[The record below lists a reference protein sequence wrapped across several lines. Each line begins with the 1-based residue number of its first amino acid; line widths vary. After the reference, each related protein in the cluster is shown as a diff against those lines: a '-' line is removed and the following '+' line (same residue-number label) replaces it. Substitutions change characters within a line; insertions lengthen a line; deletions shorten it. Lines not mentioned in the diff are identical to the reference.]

1 MPLTFTHRSFNA
13 VFLIFFALILSS
25 CSFVKPIL
33 NKKQYTMNDIA
44 HAISVNNYVL
54 AYREM
59 KSINTS
65 DIVPGSRSTVDFVR
79 AFLSYQTG
87 NYKEAISGFKE
98 LQKKQTIVQDYINW
112 YLANSYFDL
121 GDFNGAMPYL
131 ETMAVNYT
139 ESVFYRQSIQLYA
152 QCLSALKLYSKAK
165 NIYAQYMAMP
175 AFYNQ
180 APAMLTA
187 IAALDISTG
196 DLQDGIKN
204 YTEVYTQFPES
215 VYAAM
220 AFSAL
225 SSITDVSKL
234 KIDNYQI
241 AKLLM
246 IDGKY
251 NAALNYLNFAVN
263 ERLTN
268 ADADGFSQIYRDIGI
283 VYYHTGRYADAVHAL
298 ETSVHYDTGRHNYTE
313 VLFWLGKAF
322 LKTGQTDSALN
333 TFMQVAYMKS
343 SYAPMAMYKLYYIYN
358 QNNDTE
364 QEKHWLLK
372 LAGTNTPFS
381 LSAYWNLGWLYYT
394 SGNFKEAIYY
404 FKKIKD
410 SRYSDQYESIK
421 SDYWIAK
428 ALLKQGKVE
437 GANAK
442 FFNIANSMP
451 LSYYT
456 VMSNMWIGM
465 NTLSYDASSINMP
478 KVTQTEPAF
487 DYHYSRYRFL
497 EPLGMNREAM
507 DELSS
512 LAQLNLSYNE
522 NLLLCREYYTNSD
535 YYRSLYIARTRL
547 GDMLQTFTQSA
558 VPVWYY
564 SYPAGYSYIIENYAG
579 KYNLDPIVVYSII
592 LQESKYKPGA
602 VSGSGALGIMQI
614 MPYTGARVAKDISLM
629 PFSSQLLFDPQINI
643 GIGVWYF
650 KQLMIKYKDNYVL
663 SFAAYNAGTK
673 TVDKWLAASSA
684 CNTDEFIEEIPFSE
698 TRQYVKSIIANLAAY
713 TMIYGG
719 SLSLE
724 KHIYLEGSFLKNC
737 LPKQ

>member
-1 MPLTFTHRSFNA
+1 M
-13 VFLIFFALILSS
+13 LSR
-25 CSFVKPIL
+25 CGFVKPIL
-33 NKKQYTMNDIA
+33 HEKQYTMNDIT
-44 HAISVNNYVL
+44 HAISANNYAL
-54 AYREM
+54 AYKEM
-59 KSINTS
+59 KSLNTS
-65 DIVPGSRSTVDFVR
+65 DRETELQDNAGFVR
-79 AFLSYQTG
+79 AFLSYKTG
-87 NYKEAISGFKE
+87 NYKEAVSGFKE
-98 LQKKQTIVQDYINW
+98 LQKKQILVQDYITW
-112 YLANSYFDL
+112 YLGNSYYNL
-121 GDFNGAMPYL
+121 GDFKSALPYF
-131 ETMAVNYT
+131 ETMGVNYT

-152 QCLSALKLYSKAK
+152 QCFSALKLYGKAK
-165 NIYAQYMAMP
+165 DIYARYITMP

-180 APAMLTA
+180 EPAMLTA

-196 DLQDGIKN
+196 DLQGGIKN
-204 YTEVYTQFPES
+204 YTELYTRSPGS
-215 VYAAM
+215 IYAAM

-225 SSITDVSKL
+225 SSITDVTQL

-251 NAALNYLNFAVN
+251 SAALNYLNSAIH
-263 ERLTN
+263 ETLIDP
-268 ADADGFSQIYRDIGI
+268 DADRLSQLYRDTGI
-283 VYYHTGRYADAVHAL
+283 VYYRTGKYAGAVHAL
-298 ETSVHYDTGRHNYTE
+298 ETSIHYDTARQNYTE

-322 LKTGQTDSALN
+322 LKTGQTDSASN

-343 SYAPMAMYKLYYIYN
+343 SYAPMAMYKLYSLYN

-364 QEKHWLLK
+364 HEKQWLLK

-381 LSAYWNLGWLYYT
+381 LSAYWNLGWLSYT
-394 SGNFKEAIYY
+394 SDNFKEAIYY

-428 ALLKQGKVE
+428 ALLKQGRVE
-437 GANAK
+437 GANAT
-442 FFNIANSMP
+442 FFHIANSMP
-451 LSYYT
+451 LSFYT

-465 NTLSYDASSINMP
+465 NTLSYDPSSIQVP
-478 KVTQTEPAF
+478 GITHTEPAF
-487 DYHYSRYRFL
+487 DYHYSRYKFL
-497 EPLGMNREAM
+497 ESLGMNRESM

-512 LAQLNLSYNE
+512 LEQRNLSYNE
-522 NLLLCREYYTNSD
+522 NLVLCREYYAHGD
-535 YYRSLYIARTRL
+535 YYRSLYLARTRL
-547 GDMLQTFTQSA
+547 GDMLQTFTQSS

-564 SYPAGYSYIIENYAG
+564 SYPAGYSYVIENYAS
-579 KYNLDPIVVYSII
+579 KYQLDPMVVYSII
-592 LQESKYKPGA
+592 LQESKYKPDA

-614 MPYTGARVAKDISLM
+614 MPSTGAKVAKNISLT
-629 PFSSQLLFDPQINI
+629 PFFPQLLFDPQINI

-650 KQLMIKYKDNYVL
+650 KQLLIKYKGNYVL

-673 TVDKWLAASSA
+673 AVDKWLAASHA

-698 TRQYVKSIIANLAAY
+698 TRDYVKGIITNLAAY

-719 SLSLE
+719 NFSLE

-737 LPKQ
+737 LPK